1 MMHPQLRIDLVRAHA
16 RALEQAALRARLVAT
31 EPAAAPVADEPVALR
46 LCRVSDDDVLERL
59 ATLEGRQVPSGRF
72 LVAEVRGEIVA
83 ALPLLGG
90 EPLRDPFKPTMHL
103 LPLLKLRAAQ
113 LDDQPR
119 ARIEAA
125 KAIAARML
133 HPAR

>member
-1 MMHPQLRIDLVRAHA
+1 MMHPQLRIDLVRAHT
-16 RALEQAALRARLVAT
+16 RALEQAALRARLLAT
-31 EPAAAPVADEPVALR
+31 EPAPAPVADEPVALR

-59 ATLEGRQVPSGRF
+59 AALEGRQAPSGRF

-90 EPLRDPFKPTMHL
+90 EPLRDPFARTAHL
-103 LPLLKLRAAQ
+103 LLLLKLRAAQ
-113 LDDQPR
+113 LDAQPR
-119 ARIEAA
+119 ARIDAA
-125 KAIAARML
+125 KAMAARML